1 MLVTFFEEFF
11 FPTGST
17 IDKLVFVLNRQIFS
31 FDIFF
36 QFDNLQIT
44 FFWTIIIVLT
54 YFWLIFVQNL
64 LFQKKLENRKNI
76 SIFFKL
82 NVTRKKIEWYLT
94 KSVISSPKSLNGC
107 DTTYFH
113 YSVFYGFFFF
123 AKSLIVV

>member
-11 FPTGST
+11 FSTGST

-31 FDIFF
+31 FD
-36 QFDNLQIT
+36 T
-44 FFWTIIIVLT
+44 FFSSTIYENLFFRSIIIVLT
-54 YFWLIFVQNL
+54 YFWLIFAQNL
-64 LFQKKLENRKNI
+64 LFQKKTWKSQKQLN
-76 SIFFKL
+76 FFKL
-82 NVTRKKIEWYLT
+82 DVTRKKIEWYLT

-113 YSVFYGFFFF
+113 YSVFYGFFF